1 MKKKYIVPNIK
12 VVEFEAQTLL
22 AGSSI
27 DISGD
32 KEDIIDDGTLILS
45 KKPKYDVWDFD
56 EEE

>member
-45 KKPKYDVWDFD
+45 NKPKYDMWDFD

>member
-22 AGSSI
+22 TGSSI

-45 KKPKYDVWDFD
+45 NKPKYDVWDFD